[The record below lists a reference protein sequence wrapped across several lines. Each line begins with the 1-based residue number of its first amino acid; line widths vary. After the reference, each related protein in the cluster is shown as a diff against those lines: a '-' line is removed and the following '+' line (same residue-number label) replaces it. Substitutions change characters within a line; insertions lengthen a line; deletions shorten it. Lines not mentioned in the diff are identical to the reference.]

1 MKEKILVIVVGV
13 IFAIICIKS
22 FIIDKFVD
30 INGNK
35 SFYILSN
42 PDNKDF
48 MNELVS
54 YGKNENIN
62 INVEYAD
69 DLEALDILEEEND
82 KYDAVWMSNSIWL
95 YMLNNVKVTNS
106 KSISINPVVM
116 GVKNSKAKE
125 LGFINNEIKNI
136 DILNAVKS
144 KKLKYVMNSVT
155 KTNTGLTAYLG
166 FLNSL
171 AGSPEI
177 LTSEMIKDKT
187 LISNLKSLFS
197 GVERVSGSTSFL
209 EDMFLNSNDYE
220 AVIATESSLIRIN
233 KQLESSGKDT
243 LYLLYPTDGVAI
255 NDSPFAYVDRGQ
267 EKIENF
273 NKLQSFL
280 LSLDTQKKLE
290 KLGKRTWYGGTNSS
304 ADKDVFKTSYGI
316 DTNKYLIPLKYPSKK
331 VMNEA
336 IGLYIAELRKPAAVA
351 FCLDYSGSMSGNG
364 EDELKNA
371 MEFILDSEQASTERL
386 QFSRNDN
393 IIVIP
398 FDSKNRSTWYSKGND
413 TSEIITKIRGARPT
427 GGTNIYGCSITAL
440 EELNKLSDEYTKSV
454 ILMTDGLSNT
464 GRYDKLVSYYRTL
477 NVRIPV
483 YSIMFGASD
492 ETELTNIANL
502 TNAKV
507 FDGRTSLI
515 RAFKEVRSYN

>member
-1 MKEKILVIVVGV
+1 MKEKILIVVVGM
-13 IFAIICIKS
+13 IFAIICVKT
-22 FIIDKFVD
+22 FVLD
-30 INGNK
+30 EYSEGGK
-35 SFYILSN
+35 RSFYILSN

-48 MNELVS
+48 MDELIS
-54 YGKNENIN
+54 YGDKEHISVY
-62 INVEYAD
+62 VEYAD
-69 DLEALDILEEEND
+69 DLEALDILEED
-82 KYDAVWMSNSIWL
+82 SSKYDAVWLSNSIWL
-95 YMLNNVKVTNS
+95 YMLNGVKVTNS

-116 GVKNSKAKE
+116 GVKKSKAQE
-125 LGFINNEIKNI
+125 LGFVNNEIKNS
-136 DILNAVKS
+136 DILNTVKS

-177 LTSEMIKDKT
+177 LTSEMIKDET

-209 EDMFLNSNDYE
+209 EDMFLKSNDYE

-267 EKIENF
+267 EKLDKF
-273 NKLQSFL
+273 NILQSYL
-280 LSLDTQKKLE
+280 LSLDTQKDLE
-290 KLGKRTWYGGTNSS
+290 KLGKRTWYGGTNSN

-364 EDELKNA
+364 VTQLKDA
-371 MEFILDSEQASTERL
+371 MEFILDSEKASTERL
-386 QFSRNDN
+386 QFSKNDN

-398 FDSKNRSTWYSKGND
+398 FDTSNRSTWYSKGND
-413 TSEIITKIRGARPT
+413 TSELITKISSARPT
-427 GGTNIYGCSITAL
+427 GGTNIYGCSVEAL
-440 EELNKLSDEYTKSV
+440 KELKKYNDDYTKSV

-464 GRYDKLVSYYRTL
+464 GSYTSLVNYYQIL
-477 NVRIPV
+477 DEKIPI

>member
-22 FIIDKFVD
+22 FIIDEFVD

-155 KTNTGLTAYLG
+155 KTNTGLTAY
-166 FLNSL
+166 SV
-171 AGSPEI
+171 
-177 LTSEMIKDKT
+177 LT
-187 LISNLKSLFS
+187 F
-197 GVERVSGSTSFL
+197 V
-209 EDMFLNSNDYE
+209 
-220 AVIATESSLIRIN
+220 
-233 KQLESSGKDT
+233 
-243 LYLLYPTDGVAI
+243 
-255 NDSPFAYVDRGQ
+255 
-267 EKIENF
+267 
-273 NKLQSFL
+273 
-280 LSLDTQKKLE
+280 
-290 KLGKRTWYGGTNSS
+290 
-304 ADKDVFKTSYGI
+304 
-316 DTNKYLIPLKYPSKK
+316 
-331 VMNEA
+331 
-336 IGLYIAELRKPAAVA
+336 
-351 FCLDYSGSMSGNG
+351 
-364 EDELKNA
+364 
-371 MEFILDSEQASTERL
+371 
-386 QFSRNDN
+386 
-393 IIVIP
+393 
-398 FDSKNRSTWYSKGND
+398 
-413 TSEIITKIRGARPT
+413 
-427 GGTNIYGCSITAL
+427 
-440 EELNKLSDEYTKSV
+440 
-454 ILMTDGLSNT
+454 
-464 GRYDKLVSYYRTL
+464 
-477 NVRIPV
+477 
-483 YSIMFGASD
+483 
-492 ETELTNIANL
+492 
-502 TNAKV
+502 
-507 FDGRTSLI
+507 
-515 RAFKEVRSYN
+515 